1 MDYHFFDYKHD
12 ISGFESDLFSVPH
25 IVFIALVYV
34 LGILVS
40 FLFRKARHERIGVGL
55 KVLSIWMVVFEITKI
70 TWESVHDINHG
81 YGFNY
86 EGILPLYTCS
96 LFIYALLVAAWG
108 KGKPREF
115 CLSFLTTIGMLY
127 GAIGV
132 VYCNGLNF
140 YPFWTFGAFYSMF
153 FHATMFVT
161 GVFLLMTG
169 YKKAEW
175 RDVYRSFVPIVLLA
189 CVAVPVNYYLNGP
202 ADYMLLYS
210 GSGVPFYQDIA
221 QDLGAKGL
229 RFIYTILMLVTHLPL
244 AALVVGITKLIGR
257 IFGKKAGA
265 AANAQE

>member
-70 TWESVHDINHG
+70 TWESIHDINHG
-81 YGFNY
+81 LGFNY

-140 YPFWTFGAFYSMF
+140 YPFWTFGAFYSLF
-153 FHATMFVT
+153 FHYAMLATGM
-161 GVFLLMTG
+161 FLLGSG
-169 YKKAEW
+169 YKKLNFSDALKA
-175 RDVYRSFVPIVLLA
+175 F
-189 CVAVPVNYYLNGP
+189 VAVLVVSAIAIPVNYIFK
-202 ADYMLLYS
+202 ADYMLLYEA
-210 GSGVPFYQDIA
+210 GGVPLLSSLA
-221 QDLGAKGL
+221 PKMASAGL
-229 RFIYTILMLVTHLPL
+229 RWLFTIIMLLTYIPMACVVIAVYKGVNL
-244 AALVVGITKLIGR
+244 LVQKL
-257 IFGKKAGA
+257 KKR
-265 AANAQE
+265 